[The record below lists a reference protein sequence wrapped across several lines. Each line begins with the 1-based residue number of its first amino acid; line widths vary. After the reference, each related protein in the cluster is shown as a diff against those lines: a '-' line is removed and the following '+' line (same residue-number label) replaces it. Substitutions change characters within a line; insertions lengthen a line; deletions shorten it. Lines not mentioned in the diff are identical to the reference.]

1 VKCEILTSD
10 TVFDEYVK
18 IEKTAVRWERFGGG
32 MGETSTRYVVRRGD
46 SVGIVPVCMNSGR
59 IVLVKQFR
67 FAALRADEDGFLWE
81 IPAGM
86 LDRGEEPMET
96 AARELYEEIGL
107 NAERFERLI
116 SYYLSPGL
124 LDEKMHLF
132 LARIADCRKLNEA
145 GGNPDENEDLLIRSF
160 DRGEILDMIAGQE
173 IEDAKTIAG
182 LLHYFIMHEQG
193 RL

>member
-1 VKCEILTSD
+1 M
-10 TVFDEYVK
+10 VFDEYIR
-18 IEKTAVRWERFGGG
+18 IEKAVIRWERFGGG
-32 MGETSTRYVVRRGD
+32 MGEASTRYAVRRGD
-46 SVGIVPVCMNSGR
+46 SVGIVPVCMESGR

-67 FAALRADEDGFLWE
+67 FPTLRGDEDGFIWE

-86 LDRGEEPMET
+86 LDRGEQPVET

-107 NAERFERLI
+107 RAEKVEPLI

-124 LDEKMHLF
+124 LDEKIHLF
-132 LARIADCRKLNEA
+132 LARIVDCRKLGSS
-145 GGNPDENEDLLIRSF
+145 GGNPEENEDLLIRPF

-182 LLHYFIMHEQG
+182 LLHYFFMHEQG
-193 RL
+193 RI